1 MTTSTQNLHQ
11 GHGFAAVRILFGCIW
26 LINTALQLNPVYR
39 AHFLSTFD
47 ADWVS
52 GQPAW
57 IIAYGHWMASLVGAI
72 GPHLVAWVT
81 IVLDAFLAVS
91 LITGLGLPFL
101 AYVGVFYN
109 LWLWSTVGGFG
120 GPYTQGA
127 TDPGTAIIYALVFAF
142 VIASRAWNHWSLAGV
157 PFRPVAPA
165 AMHTARILFG
175 LLWAFDAFWKW
186 QPFFLHNAL
195 SYLQQALPGEPA
207 WIAAYI
213 TFFITMISA
222 VGPFVF
228 GVFAAVMESIIAF
241 FLLIGVGLRWIIPVG
256 FAYSFGVWT
265 TAEGWGAPY
274 LPGSTANKGDVLG
287 TTNIYMIAFL
297 FLAAWV
303 YLAPSKSVSPSAK
316 SASSTKESSA

>member
-1 MTTSTQNLHQ
+1 MTTAATVASATAEYSPQHRA
-11 GHGFAAVRILFGCIW
+11 FAAVRILFGFIW
-26 LINTALQLNPVYR
+26 LANTALQLSPAYR
-39 AHFLSTFD
+39 THFLGTFN

-57 IIAYGHWMASLVGAI
+57 VMAYGHWMASLVGGI
-72 GPHLVAWVT
+72 GAHFVAWIT
-81 IVLDAFLAVS
+81 IILDAFLAVS

-101 AYVGVFYN
+101 AYVGVVYN

-127 TDPGTAIIYALVFAF
+127 TDPGTAIIYALVFGY
-142 VIASRAWNHWSLAGV
+142 VIASRSWSCWNLSGAKAQ
-157 PFRPVAPA
+157 PVAPA

-186 QPFFLHNAL
+186 QPFFLHNAVT
-195 SYLQQALPGEPA
+195 YLQQALPGEPA

-213 TFFITMISA
+213 TFFITVINA

-228 GVFAAVMESIIAF
+228 GVVAAVMESIIAF
-241 FLLIGVGLRWIIPVG
+241 FLLIGGKSLRWIIPVG
-256 FAYSFGVWT
+256 IAYSFGVWT

-287 TTNIYMIAFL
+287 TTNIYIIAFL

-303 YLAPSKSVSPSAK
+303 YFRPHKAK
-316 SASSTKESSA
+316 SQTD

>member
-1 MTTSTQNLHQ
+1 MTTATTAAPTIAEYSPQQ
-11 GHGFAAVRILFGCIW
+11 RAFAVVRILFGCVW
-26 LINTALQLNPVYR
+26 LINAALQLSPAYR
-39 AHFLSTFD
+39 AHFLDTFS

-52 GQPAW
+52 GQSAW
-57 IIAYGHWMASLVGAI
+57 VMAYGHWMASVVASI
-72 GPHLVAWVT
+72 GPNLVAWIT
-81 IVLDAFLAVS
+81 IVLDAILAVS
-91 LITGLGLPFL
+91 LITGLLLPFL

-127 TDPGTAIIYALVFAF
+127 TDPGTAIIYALVFVF
-142 VIASRAWNHWSLAGV
+142 VIASRSWDCWSLSGT
-157 PFRPVAPA
+157 RPGRLSPA

-186 QPFFLHNAL
+186 QPFFLHNAV

-213 TFFITMISA
+213 TFFIHIINA
-222 VGPFVF
+222 VGPFLF
-228 GVFAAVMESIIAF
+228 GVFAALVESVIAL
-241 FLLIGVGLRWIIPVG
+241 FLLVGGKQLRWIIPVG
-256 FAYSFGVWT
+256 IAYSFGVWT

-274 LPGSTANKGDVLG
+274 APGSTANKGDVLG
-287 TTNIYMIAFL
+287 TTNIYIFAFL

-303 YLAPSKSVSPSAK
+303 YFRPHKPNR
-316 SASSTKESSA
+316 

>member
-1 MTTSTQNLHQ
+1 MKTIASMEHTRRQAF
-11 GHGFAAVRILFGCIW
+11 GIIRILFGVIW
-26 LINTALQLNPVYR
+26 LINTWLQFNPAY
-39 AHFLSTFD
+39 ASHFLSTFS

-57 IIAYGHWMASLVGAI
+57 IAAYGHWMANLVQAI
-72 GPHLVAWVT
+72 GPHLVADATV
-81 IVLDAFLAVS
+81 VLDTILAVS

-101 AYVGVFYN
+101 AGVGVIYN

-127 TDPGTAIIYALVFAF
+127 TDPGTAIIYALCFLY
-142 VIASRAWNHWSLAGV
+142 VIWTRSWEGLSLRRT
-157 PFRPVAPA
+157 PHKPLYAP
-165 AMHTARILFG
+165 AMHTARVLFG

-186 QPFFLHNAL
+186 QPYFLNNAVI
-195 SYLQQALPGEPA
+195 YLQQSLPGEPT

-213 TFFITMISA
+213 TFFIVVIKA
-222 VGPFVF
+222 VGPLVF
-228 GVFAAVMESIIAF
+228 GYCAAIMESIIAF
-241 FLLIGVGLRWIIPVG
+241 FLLIGRGLRWIIPVG
-256 FAYSFGVWT
+256 IAYSFGVWT

-287 TTNIYMIAFL
+287 TTNIYIIAFL

-303 YLAPSKSVSPSAK
+303 YFTPTAQRMGDGDA
-316 SASSTKESSA
+316 